1 MASYK
6 ALAGACRVA
15 SAPVHGAAK
24 LALQSLAAELEF
36 LAGKQDEDDAEKER
50 EAICKQTAYSETKAK
65 LEAEQVYART
75 ARLASV
81 EAHSKLEDE
90 QAAHVETKAKLE
102 AEQVAH
108 AATCKV
114 FKAEQT
120 AHDRTRK
127 ALEACKEVLVW
138 YARTSRS
145 E

>member
-65 LEAEQVYART
+65 LEAEQV
-75 ARLASV
+75 
-81 EAHSKLEDE
+81 
-90 QAAHVETKAKLE
+90 
-102 AEQVAH
+102 AH